1 MNKLVVIVKVGDHT
15 HFATQSEIDLIQE
28 KVLTAFNSDS
38 DYVLGL
44 PHYVNIET
52 FQLEDDEDQTLFYV
66 DEYDEE

>member
-15 HFATQSEIDLIQE
+15 HFATQSEIDSIQE
-28 KVLTAFNSDS
+28 KVLEAFNSDT

-52 FQLEDDEDQTLFYV
+52 LQLNDDEEQTVFLMNEDY
-66 DEYDEE
+66 